1 MNRLESPKLGK
12 FLFFFFEAPREN
24 GKFPGKYQ
32 KWRHLARVQNCSSS
46 FSYSG
51 EMSTALYRALRERS
65 LGHVRTLQRG
75 VGKKESCKSSF
86 EVRALAQSSVGAS
99 LRPGVYEAMHT
110 ACVYMPVSLCN
121 RARVRA
127 RENLCMCA

>member
-86 EVRALAQSSVGAS
+86 EVRALAQSSVGALVERLRGRLIS
-99 LRPGVYEAMHT
+99 LIHNLDAV
-110 ACVYMPVSLCN
+110 VSYAN
-121 RARVRA
+121 KIS
-127 RENLCMCA
+127 

>member
-51 EMSTALYRALRERS
+51 ERSTALYRALRERS
-65 LGHVRTLQRG
+65 LGHVRTVQKG

-86 EVRALAQSSVGAS
+86 EMRALAQSSVGALVERLRGRLIS
-99 LRPGVYEAMHT
+99 LIHNLDAV
-110 ACVYMPVSLCN
+110 VSYAN
-121 RARVRA
+121 KIS
-127 RENLCMCA
+127 